1 MTKIR
6 MPFDGPFRVASP
18 FGFRTDPITGAEH
31 SWHGGVDL
39 VSEDRNV
46 RAACGGVVLRSRRA
60 PDLGD
65 GDRTWEW
72 GNYVSVA
79 GDDGFVIYYCHLAT
93 RAVEGGQRVSAGQ
106 VLGIEGTTGRSTG
119 IHLHF
124 ELRDYNAQQTDPCDY
139 LGIPNQAGYIWT
151 PSEQKSEEAPWIAQ
165 AHDWSREAVD
175 WCVRRGI
182 LKGRGGDDYALGE
195 PVTRE
200 ELCVMLHRAREV

>member
-1 MTKIR
+1 MK
-6 MPFDGPFRVASP
+6 MPFETGFRIVSP
-18 FGFRTDPITGAEH
+18 YGLRTDPITGEAH

-39 VSEDRNV
+39 VSEDVKV

-93 RAVEGGQRVSAGQ
+93 RAVEGGQRVGAGQ

-124 ELRDYNAQQTDPCDY
+124 ELRDYNAQQLDPCAY
-139 LGIPNQAGYIWT
+139 LGIPNQAGFVWT
-151 PSEQKSEEAPWIAQ
+151 PEPEREPWEEQ

-182 LKGRGGDDYALGE
+182 LQGRGGDDYALSD

-200 ELCVMLHRAREV
+200 ELCVMLHREREVL